1 MTQCITSYQAKYFAH
16 SLTRRL
22 PANDG
27 AKFTATLQDARVDLT
42 PHQIGAALFA
52 FKSPLSKLGMSILLT
67 LSVVSLFSTS
77 ASTYFSLTFLHNQLF

>member
-1 MTQCITSYQAKYFAH
+1 MAQSITSYQAKYFAH

-42 PHQIGAALFA
+42 PHQIDAALFA
-52 FKSPLSKLGMSILLT
+52 FKSPL
-67 LSVVSLFSTS
+67 
-77 ASTYFSLTFLHNQLF
+77 

>member
-1 MTQCITSYQAKYFAH
+1 MAQCITSYQAKYFAH

-42 PHQIGAALFA
+42 PWPFA
-52 FKSPLSKLGMSILLT
+52 CRYVSDIPYLNILLVRLFI
-67 LSVVSLFSTS
+67 LS
-77 ASTYFSLTFLHNQLF
+77 LHTETKE

>member
-27 AKFTATLQDARVDLT
+27 AKFTATL
-42 PHQIGAALFA
+42 
-52 FKSPLSKLGMSILLT
+52 PLHYTQKETEPGVFT
-67 LSVVSLFSTS
+67 LEMCVTKDFEIYMRRYENTTWEVEGEV
-77 ASTYFSLTFLHNQLF
+77 